1 MGAAGQGPCTT
12 SGGNHA
18 DRARNR
24 RGTAACRRLHLR
36 PDCGAAGYFGAHRDQ
51 PHQERIPQARRAF
64 GRGSRDARGAAA
76 PARGRSIMTPADYV
90 INLTLSVILIVGAYQ
105 FYFWCQRNHL
115 SAARELGSRI
125 DERIPYWPSW
135 VWIYSCIYY
144 PLILYLN
151 FVVES
156 PRHFTHI
163 AMSYMLLLGLQMAFF
178 VLFPVTTPPHWRAY
192 NRQRSPSERFL
203 ALVQRFEAR
212 SNELEAAVEVHDLA
226 AGEACGDAASI
237 SFLQRRASQDGV
249 FFSSQDAV
257 QRLEPRPAIRVVER
271 DAGGHLRHVRGR
283 VVAVGVDKAP
293 AELEGERLADR
304 GLAHARDPH
313 HHHDHGRLWTAWPPK
328 RVRIMASSLRAW
340 SERPWLEKRDISAVM
355 ITGAGTPS
363 SIDSTA
369 VQRPAPD
376 SSTTG
381 AMPERSSFS
390 LRMAPHRSSSQDRT
404 TLPWRQVSASRAGSM
419 SSSGR
424 AAMSAKPS
432 ASACI
437 MPYSMPLWIILA

>member
-1 MGAAGQGPCTT
+1 MMGAAGRGPCTT

-203 ALVQRFEAR
+203 ALVQRFDAR
-212 SNELEAAVEVHDLA
+212 SN
-226 AGEACGDAASI
+226 
-237 SFLQRRASQDGV
+237 SFPSM
-249 FFSSQDAV
+249 
-257 QRLEPRPAIRVVER
+257 
-271 DAGGHLRHVRGR
+271 HVS
-283 VVAVGVDKAP
+283 VAVLTAFHLQPQLGQLALAFP
-293 AELEGERLADR
+293 ALIALSC
-304 GLAHARDPH
+304 L
-313 HHHDHGRLWTAWPPK
+313 
-328 RVRIMASSLRAW
+328 S
-340 SERPWLEKRDISAVM
+340 
-355 ITGAGTPS
+355 PS
-363 SIDSTA
+363 SITFSIFPPVRCLDGSPIGDMGLQRLHDGPHA
-369 VQRPAPD
+369 V
-376 SSTTG
+376 
-381 AMPERSSFS
+381 
-390 LRMAPHRSSSQDRT
+390 LRRMHD
-404 TLPWRQVSASRAGSM
+404 VD
-419 SSSGR
+419 
-424 AAMSAKPS
+424 
-432 ASACI
+432 
-437 MPYSMPLWIILA
+437 